1 MIRRPCGS
9 GPRTLGPRVRAE
21 IHVTETVS
29 GGGFAAVICDIH
41 GCLCPESSEPMDAA
55 ALARLAALDARAEEG
70 FGSAEYVSPH
80 AEIVGVLDI
89 LQRVA
94 GA

>member
-21 IHVTETVS
+21 IHVTDKAL
-29 GGGFAAVICDIH
+29 GGGSAVAI
-41 GCLCPESSEPMDAA
+41 
-55 ALARLAALDARAEEG
+55 ARLAALDALAEEG
-70 FGSAEYVSPH
+70 IGSAEYVSPH
-80 AEIVGVLDI
+80 AEIAGVLDI
-89 LQRVA
+89 LHRVA

>member
-1 MIRRPCGS
+1 M
-9 GPRTLGPRVRAE
+9 LGPSARAE
-21 IHVTETVS
+21 IHVPNTASS
-29 GGGFAAVICDIH
+29 GGSAV
-41 GCLCPESSEPMDAA
+41 
-55 ALARLAALDARAEEG
+55 ALARLAALDALAEEG
-70 FGSAEYVSPH
+70 IGSAEYVSPH